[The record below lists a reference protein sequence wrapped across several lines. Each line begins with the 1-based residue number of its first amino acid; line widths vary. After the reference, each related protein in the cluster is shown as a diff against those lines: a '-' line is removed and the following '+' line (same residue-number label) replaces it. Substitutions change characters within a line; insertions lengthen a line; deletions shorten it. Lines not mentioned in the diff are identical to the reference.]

1 MDIFQKIINKEIK
14 SDIYYEDDMI
24 IAIMDIKPK
33 NPGHF
38 LVIPKNYSKNL
49 IDISNDE
56 MTYLF
61 LKSRE
66 LAIKKINELKVS
78 GFNLIVNNGEEAGQ
92 EIFRTH
98 VHIIPSLK

>member
-14 SDIYYEDDMI
+14 SDIYYEDDMV

-38 LVIPKNYSKNL
+38 LVIPKKYSKNL
-49 IDISNDE
+49 IDISNED
-56 MTYLF
+56 MIYLF
-61 LKSRE
+61 SKSRE